1 MTSQPSLRADVVS
14 RRMALQTRI
23 LPDLILDQQTPKQI
37 LADLQRHLIRASE
50 DGWLTSSMADIK
62 KYLRLDD
69 ASKNSREFTIYG
81 ARLERANFNRSPDL
95 PHFTRA
101 DGVEFD
107 FLIAGRNTSRTSVE
121 LLAYDCELRFP
132 DTRPVRFV
140 RFDLNPPG
148 HANELPGLRCHVHP
162 GHDDLQAAAPLMH
175 PLDIIDLCLY
185 GLTWPDKIRAT

>member
-1 MTSQPSLRADVVS
+1 MTVRPAIRPDVVD
-14 RRMALQTRI
+14 RRKALQTRI
-23 LPDLILDQQTPKQI
+23 LPALSLGGCTSKQI
-37 LADLQRHLIRASE
+37 FADLQRHLIRASD
-50 DGWLTSSMADIK
+50 DGWLTSPMADIK
-62 KYLRLDD
+62 KYLRLEGGP
-69 ASKNSREFTIYG
+69 KELTIYG
-81 ARLERANFNRSPDL
+81 ARLERANFKRSPDQ

-107 FLIAGRNTSRTSVE
+107 FLIAGRNISRDSVE

-132 DTRPVRFV
+132 EALPVRFV

-185 GLTWPDKIRAT
+185 GLTWPDKLRTTGAP